1 MVGGTTE
8 CGFSK
13 DCELLVMSS
22 RKSNGKTL
30 SAMVGSSAKSKGAS
44 LPTRRDYPGAGNAVK
59 GRDERQQRAPLT
71 AFPAP
76 CPRLRFFSLT
86 PAVVVIDGMAYRRDG
101 RFVVCAWTS
110 EVAAGCAD

>member
-1 MVGGTTE
+1 MVGETTRS
-8 CGFSK
+8 GLK
-13 DCELLVMSS
+13 AKGELLVMSS

-44 LPTRRDYPGAGNAVK
+44 LPTGRDYQSAGNAVK

-76 CPRLRFFSLT
+76 CPRLHFFSLT
-86 PAVVVIDGMAYRRDG
+86 PAVVVIDGMTSFVKRDI
-101 RFVVCAWTS
+101 RLRLTVFQRKTA
-110 EVAAGCAD
+110 

>member
-44 LPTRRDYPGAGNAVK
+44 LPTRRDYQGAGNAVK
-59 GRDERQQRAPLT
+59 GRDERQHRAPLT

-76 CPRLRFFSLT
+76 CPRLCFFSLT
-86 PAVVVIDGMAYRRDG
+86 RAVVVIDGMTWDDDRSSLRQLG
-101 RFVVCAWTS
+101 MR
-110 EVAAGCAD
+110 